1 MDKNTFLLPKW
12 LLSQNR
18 QIKRGIT
25 LLFDLLTIE
34 LSLWIAFSLRLGEFY
49 LPSGG
54 VGYLFMVAPVLA
66 IPIFIR
72 LGLYRVIIRY
82 MGFHSLWV
90 VVKAVSLYALLLSLV
105 VLLGRIELVPRSVH
119 IINFLVV
126 LLSIGG
132 SRMIARWWL
141 FEVPNNTLVKNLR
154 KVVIYGAGSSG
165 VQVFDQLRTKRDMK
179 VVGFIDDEL
188 SLHNR
193 QIRDI
198 RIRSLSH
205 LSKMVEREGVTD
217 VLLAMPSVAR
227 SRRNQIITLLEPYSV
242 KVKTLPSLAEI
253 ATGEVTVD
261 DIRDVEI
268 EDLLGRDI
276 VAPDEALLDK
286 NITGKTVM
294 VTGAGGSIGSELC
307 RQILRLQPRKLVLFE
322 NNEYA
327 LYALEKELQH
337 MHVLLKF
344 GESVTVLPV
353 LGSVF
358 NKVRIE
364 KACLNCGVE
373 TLYHAAAYKH
383 VPLVEQ
389 NPGEAIQ
396 NNVLGTLYTAQ
407 AAIQANITSFILVST
422 DKAVRPTNTMG
433 ASKRLA
439 ELVLQ
444 ALDKRGSKTQFSMV
458 RFGNVLGSSGSV
470 IPLFKKQI
478 KQGGPVTVSDPKIIR
493 YFMTI
498 PEAAQ
503 LVIQAGAMMKGG
515 DVFVLDMGEPVNIL
529 ELARKMIHL
538 SGMEVQDDSHPN
550 GDIPIKYTGLRPGEK
565 LYEEL
570 LIGDNVSVTKHPKI
584 MRAIENVIP
593 WDTLEPILMQLEDAV
608 KKSDFEKVRTMLL
621 ETVVGFKPQ
630 CETQDVVSKNIQKNE
645 LLQDANVIKI

>member
-1 MDKNTFLLPKW
+1 MDKNTFLLPSW

-34 LSLWIAFSLRLGEFY
+34 LSLWLAFSLRLGEIY
-49 LPSGG
+49 VPSGD
-54 VGYLFMVAPVLA
+54 VSYLFMVAPVLA

-72 LGLYRVIIRY
+72 LGLYRAIIRY

-90 VVKAVSLYALLLSLV
+90 VLKAVSLYILLLSLV

-126 LLSIGG
+126 LLTIGG

-141 FEVPNNTLVKNLR
+141 LEIPSKGVIKNLR

-198 RIRSLSH
+198 RVRSLSH
-205 LSKMVEREGVTD
+205 LSKMIEREGVTD

-276 VAPDEALLDK
+276 VVPDEALLGK

-327 LYALEKELQH
+327 LYMLEKELQH
-337 MHVLLKF
+337 IHELLKF
-344 GESVTVLPV
+344 GAAVAVLPV

-358 NKVRIE
+358 NKTRIE
-364 KACLNCGVE
+364 KACLECGVQ

-407 AAIQANITSFILVST
+407 AAMHANVVSFILVST

-444 ALDKRGSKTQFSMV
+444 ALDQKGSKTQFSMV

-478 KQGGPVTVSDPKIIR
+478 KQGGPVTVTDPRVIR

-538 SGMEVQDDSHPN
+538 SGVEVQDENHPN
-550 GDIPIKYTGLRPGEK
+550 GDIAIEYTGLRPGEK

-570 LIGDNVSVTKHPKI
+570 LIGNNVSLTKHPKV
-584 MRAIENVIP
+584 MRAIEEIIP
-593 WDTLEPILMQLEDAV
+593 WDALEPILMQLEEAV
-608 KKSDFEKVRTMLL
+608 KKSDFEKVRDILL
-621 ETVVGFKPQ
+621 DAVVGFNPQ
-630 CETQDVVSKNIQKNE
+630 YETQDVVSKNMRENE
-645 LLQDANVIKI
+645 LLQVAKVIKI